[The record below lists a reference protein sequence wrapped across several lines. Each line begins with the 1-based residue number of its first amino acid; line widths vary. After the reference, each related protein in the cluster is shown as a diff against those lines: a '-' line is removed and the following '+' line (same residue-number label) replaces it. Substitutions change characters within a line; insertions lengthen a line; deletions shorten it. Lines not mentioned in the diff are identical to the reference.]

1 MSSNTEKW
9 ALGHEEIEGI
19 SIIDKPRTEDRVVSI
34 QEFAGGTI
42 NLGHVNESC
51 ADSLRTYLLAR
62 KIRLLENR
70 E

>member
-1 MSSNTEKW
+1 M
-9 ALGHEEIEGI
+9 
-19 SIIDKPRTEDRVVSI
+19 RTANEDTHHLMIAFPVSR
-34 QEFAGGTI
+34 ACSHHDLMGVLNI

-62 KIRLLENR
+62 EIRLLESR